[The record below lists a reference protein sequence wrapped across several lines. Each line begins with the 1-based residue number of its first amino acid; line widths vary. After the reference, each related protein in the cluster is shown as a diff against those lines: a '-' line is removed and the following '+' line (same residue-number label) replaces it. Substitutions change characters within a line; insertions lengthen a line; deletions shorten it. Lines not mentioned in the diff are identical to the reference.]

1 MALPLGKVAFLFG
14 TGVVVSALAKESS
27 FSDYLSGAF
36 KVFFKQIKEDSS
48 KNSNHKPRSDALL
61 QQVNRLQEELRLL
74 ASNRS
79 VTVVTS
85 YGSGSSGK
93 YGLILVVVVV
103 GYGYIWWKGW
113 KLSDF
118 MFATRRGL
126 ADACTSVSKQLESV
140 NASVSATRHH
150 ISSRID
156 RVDCKVD
163 ECTDYTAAIK
173 EEVSEFQGKVKMVD
187 SNLQSVQLVVQTLET
202 KISRIELIQNDTIF
216 GVRDL
221 VTYAKNLENER
232 DKEQIEASTSC
243 LTRPALELPEV
254 TASTMA
260 CPLLPSA
267 NVEPLSPSV
276 SNGLQKESLL
286 AVLSSSGVKIH
297 RGLLDVEVMT
307 SRSSSIPSRVTS
319 APPTPLCFNTRNSTS
334 ALFGRTL
341 SASAVDFLT
350 RSRGSCQ
357 TSK

>member
-36 KVFFKQIKEDSS
+36 KIFFKQIKEDSS
-48 KNSNHKPRSDALL
+48 KNSNHKPRNDALL
-61 QQVNRLQEELRLL
+61 LQVNSLQEQLQLL

-140 NASVSATRHH
+140 NESVSATRHH

-156 RVDCKVD
+156 RIDCKVD
-163 ECTDYTAAIK
+163 ECTEDTAAIQ
-173 EEVSEFQGKVKMVD
+173 EEVSEILGKVKTVD
-187 SNLQSVQLVVQTLET
+187 SNLQSVQLVFQTLET
-202 KISRIELIQNDTIF
+202 KISRIEWMQNDTIF

-221 VTYAKNLENER
+221 VTYAKKLENER
-232 DKEQIEASTSC
+232 DKEQIEASSPS
-243 LTRPALELPEV
+243 LTRPALELPE
-254 TASTMA
+254 A
-260 CPLLPSA
+260 CPLLPNA
-267 NVEPLSPSV
+267 NIEPPSPSV

-297 RGLLDVEVMT
+297 RGLLDLEAMKT
-307 SRSSSIPSRVTS
+307 GSSGTPSRATS

-341 SASAVDFLT
+341 SASAADFLT
-350 RSRGSCQ
+350 SRRSCQ
-357 TSK
+357 TLK